1 MREERSRWRDVL
13 GPEAI
18 PYEAVD
24 WEELTSRPSIR
35 EGQPVSPE
43 ERVMLDPGDTIGYD
57 EIGDSH
63 DPQEDEEG
71 L

>member
-13 GPEAI
+13 GPAAI

-35 EGQPVSPE
+35 EGQQVSPE
-43 ERVMLDPGDTIGYD
+43 ERVMLDPDDTIGHD
-57 EIGDSH
+57 EIGDSYE
-63 DPQEDEEG
+63 PQEDEEG